1 MGKWNDMIILSLDL
15 SLSSTGYSIINK
27 DYNLITYGTIQTKA
41 KDNTEEERLYIIG
54 KKIDELIKEY
64 NVTDIVCE
72 SSFKS
77 VNVKTTQQLAKL
89 LGISS
94 YLSVDNNA
102 NISTVN
108 PSSARKMVLGNGKAD
123 KEEVCKYIQD
133 NYWNIGTFS
142 DKQTKNIQKTSDI
155 YDSMLLGLWFL
166 KQNNLNE
173 KWNK

>member
-1 MGKWNDMIILSLDL
+1 MIILNLDL
-15 SLSSTGYSIINK
+15 SLSSTGYSVIDDN
-27 DYNLITYGTIQTKA
+27 YNLITYGTIQTKA

-54 KKIDELIKEY
+54 KKIDKLIKEY

-94 YLSVDNNA
+94 YLSVDNNVG
-102 NISTVN
+102 ISTVN

-133 NYWNIGTFS
+133 NYWNIGIFS
-142 DKQTKNIQKTSDI
+142 DKQTKSVKKTSDI

-166 KQNNLNE
+166 KSKKLNKKYSQN
-173 KWNK
+173 K

>member
-1 MGKWNDMIILSLDL
+1 MYSSLL
-15 SLSSTGYSIINK
+15 
-27 DYNLITYGTIQTKA
+27 
-41 KDNTEEERLYIIG
+41 
-54 KKIDELIKEY
+54 
-64 NVTDIVCE
+64 
-72 SSFKS
+72 
-77 VNVKTTQQLAKL
+77 
-89 LGISS
+89 
-94 YLSVDNNA
+94 LSV

-133 NYWNIGTFS
+133 NYWNIGIFS
-142 DKQTKNIQKTSDI
+142 DKQTKNIQKTSDV